1 MSFGSFLQRTMHVC
15 GQHLVVIFVFMWR
28 HTTHT
33 HTHTHTGAPHTHTH
47 THTQGT
53 PHTHTYTHARAPTR
67 AHTRTF
73 GSARTHTPSTH
84 KHTFAEFADDQPVI
98 DVINVV
104 DDGITDTVRYPQKSV
119 QVHLVCRRAK
129 RVEKN
134 ESTLLKFVLFFESA
148 LVTRPFT
155 RTVA

>member
-1 MSFGSFLQRTMHVC
+1 MGRGFASYELREH
-15 GQHLVVIFVFMWR
+15 I
-28 HTTHT
+28 
-33 HTHTHTGAPHTHTH
+33 GAPHTHTH
-47 THTQGT
+47 TYTRYA
-53 PHTHTYTHARAPTR
+53 THTYLHTRRR
-67 AHTRTF
+67 AH
-73 GSARTHTPSTH
+73 ARTHSHIRERAHAHTSTH

-148 LVTRPFT
+148 LVTRPFA